1 MIGKTPVILDGPGLP
16 RRGSVVEPVP
26 DAGRRRVGSGDAKP
40 GLEFAVE
47 CLELLPDFGLGP
59 TPDLLP
65 DPAAGG

>member
-1 MIGKTPVILDGPGLP
+1 MQ
-16 RRGSVVEPVP
+16 
-26 DAGRRRVGSGDAKP
+26 DATVQVAETRNP

-65 DPAAGG
+65 DPAAGR